1 MTTILIE
8 RKYKLLEKIGEGGF
22 GNIYKGININTQK
35 KVAIKIDNHNN
46 IILCNEAKIY
56 KLLQNQFGFP
66 ILRAYG
72 KAGIYYY
79 LVIDLFDYSIEK
91 YFHLNNKSF
100 GIIKFKNI
108 CYQMLNRVEV
118 LHSNNIIH
126 RDIKPEN
133 FVYEK
138 KTGYIYLI
146 DFGISKM
153 FIINNKHIE
162 LEENKNLTGS
172 ERYASIHV
180 HNGFSSSR
188 RDDLISLAYV
198 IGYILLGYLPW
209 KNKKEKLK
217 EKINYSNSCK
227 SLISNNYYKFL
238 SYCEDLDFYDSPNYQ
253 YLYSLLENFS

>member
-1 MTTILIE
+1 MSTILIE
-8 RKYKLLEKIGEGGF
+8 RKYKLLKKIGEGGF

-35 KVAIKIDNHNN
+35 KVAIKIDTQNN

-66 ILRAYG
+66 AMRAYG

-91 YFHLNNKSF
+91 FSRLNNKNF
-100 GIIKFKNI
+100 GIIQFKNVFM
-108 CYQMLNRVEV
+108 QMLNRIEV

-138 KTGYIYLI
+138 NTGYVYLI

-153 FIINNKHIE
+153 FMIDNKHIS
-162 LEENKNLTGS
+162 LENNKNLTGS
-172 ERYASIHV
+172 ERYASIHI
-180 HNGFSSSR
+180 HNGANSSR
-188 RDDLISLAYV
+188 RDDLISISYV
-198 IGYILLGYLPW
+198 IGYIILGHLPW
-209 KNKKEKLK
+209 QNKKEKLK
-217 EKINYSNSCK
+217 EKINYQNSCK

-238 SYCEDLDFYDSPNYQ
+238 SYCENLDFYDKPNYE
-253 YLYSLLENFS
+253 YLYNLLQNIS

>member
-8 RKYKLLEKIGEGGF
+8 RKYKIIKKIGEGGF
-22 GNIYKGININTQK
+22 GNIYKGINVNTQK
-35 KVAIKIDNHNN
+35 NVAIKIDNQNN

-66 ILRAYG
+66 VLRAYG

-91 YFHLNNKSF
+91 YFHLNNKNF
-100 GIIKFKNI
+100 EKLEFKKI
-108 CYQMLNRVEV
+108 CLQMLNRIEV

-138 KTGYIYLI
+138 KTGFIYLI

-162 LEENKNLTGS
+162 IENNKNLTGS

-180 HNGFSSSR
+180 HNGFSCSR

-198 IGYILLGYLPW
+198 IGYLLLGYLPW
-209 KNKKEKLK
+209 QNKKVKIK
-217 EKINYSNSCK
+217 EKINYRYSCK
-227 SLISNNYYKFL
+227 SSISANYYKFL
-238 SYCEDLDFYDSPNYQ
+238 SYCEDLDFYNSPNYQ
-253 YLYSLLENFS
+253 YLYSLLENIS

>member
-1 MTTILIE
+1 MPTILIE
-8 RKYKLLEKIGEGGF
+8 RKYKLLKKIGEGGF
-22 GNIYKGININTQK
+22 GNIYKGINVNTQK
-35 KVAIKIDNHNN
+35 NVAIKIDNQNN

-66 ILRAYG
+66 VMRAYG

-91 YFHLNNKSF
+91 YFHLNKKSF
-100 GIIKFKNI
+100 EIIHFKNI
-108 CYQMLNRVEV
+108 FKQMLNRIEL

-153 FIINNKHIE
+153 FIINNKHIP
-162 LEENKNLTGS
+162 LEKDKNLTGS

-180 HNGFSSSR
+180 HNGFNSSR
-188 RDDLISLAYV
+188 RDDLISLSYV
-198 IGYILLGYLPW
+198 IGYLILGYLPW
-209 KNKKEKLK
+209 QNKREKLK
-217 EKINYSNSCK
+217 YKIDYKIFCK
-227 SLISNNYYKFL
+227 NLISNNYYKFL
-238 SYCEDLDFYDSPNYQ
+238 SYCENLDFYDQPNYQ
-253 YLYSLLENFS
+253 HLYNLLQNIP